1 MDADEI
7 EAFLAL
13 AEELHFTR
21 TARRLHLP
29 PSRVSRLIA
38 SLERRVGG
46 ALFERTSRRVAL
58 TPLGAR
64 LRDQA
69 GPAYASLVTALE
81 QASSWAR
88 GVDGALRVGCTVTVG
103 GPVINRLAEEFSAS
117 HPSCELTLH
126 EVSTWEP
133 YAGLRCGE
141 VDVLIN
147 WLALDE
153 PDLVAG
159 PVLEYRDRVLA
170 MRRGHR
176 LAGRDSVSFEDLAD
190 LETHSPPY
198 PDKYP
203 AALGDAIIPRVTPSG
218 RPVRRTFSTW
228 SLDDL
233 FALMTRTDLVH
244 PTMAGLAVFQRDDIV
259 LVPIRDMPPMP
270 LGLIWHAAHENARIR
285 ALAAAGRRLAPA
297 ATPAGSPP
305 PLTAPHRYTTPNPAS
320 GPNAATP
327 AGVTPARVPARRLP

>member
-21 TARRLHLP
+21 TAQRLHLP
-29 PSRVSRLIA
+29 QSRVSRLIA

-46 ALFERTSRRVAL
+46 ALFERTSRRVTL

-64 LRDQA
+64 LRDQP
-69 GPAYASLVTALE
+69 GPAYASLETALAE
-81 QASSWAR
+81 ARACAR
-88 GVDGALRVGCTVTVG
+88 GVDGALRVGCTATVG
-103 GPVINRLAEEFSAS
+103 GPAVNQLAEEFSAS
-117 HPSCELTLH
+117 HPGCDLTLH
-126 EVSTWEP
+126 EVTNWDP
-133 YAGLRCGE
+133 YARLRSGE
-141 VDVLIN
+141 IDVLVN
-147 WLALDE
+147 WLPVDE

-170 MRRGHR
+170 MRPGHR
-176 LAGRDSVSFEDLAD
+176 LAGRQSVSLEDLAD
-190 LETHSPPY
+190 EETHSPPF

-218 RPVRRTFSTW
+218 RPVRRTHSVW
-228 SLDDL
+228 GMDDL
-233 FALMTRTDLVH
+233 IALMARTDLVH
-244 PTMAGLAVFQRDDIV
+244 PTMAGVALFQRADIV

-285 ALAAAGRRLAPA
+285 ALAAA
-297 ATPAGSPP
+297 
-305 PLTAPHRYTTPNPAS
+305 
-320 GPNAATP
+320 
-327 AGVTPARVPARRLP
+327 ARRPALPPGCRTDREGPATVWGATE

>member
-21 TARRLHLP
+21 TAHRLHLP
-29 PSRVSRLIA
+29 QSRVSRLIA

-46 ALFERTSRRVAL
+46 ALFERTSRRVTL

-69 GPAYASLVTALE
+69 GPAYASLEAALAE
-81 QASSWAR
+81 AR
-88 GVDGALRVGCTVTVG
+88 ACTRGIDGALRLGCTAPVG
-103 GPVINRLAEEFSAS
+103 GPTINQLAKGFSAS

-126 EVSTWEP
+126 EVTNWDP
-133 YAGLRCGE
+133 YAGLRTGE
-141 VDVLIN
+141 IDVLVN
-147 WLALDE
+147 WLAVDE

-159 PVLEYRDRVLA
+159 PVLEYRGRVLA
-170 MRRGHR
+170 MRHGHR
-176 LAGRDSVSFEDLAD
+176 LAGRKSVSFEDLAD
-190 LETHSPPY
+190 EETHHPPF

-218 RPVRRTFSTW
+218 QPVQRNRGVW
-228 SLDDL
+228 SVDDL
-233 FALMTRTDLVH
+233 IALMTRTDLVH
-244 PTMAGLAVFQRDDIV
+244 PTMAGVALFQRDDIV

-270 LGLIWHAAHENARIR
+270 LGLIWHAAQENARIR
-285 ALAAAGRRLAPA
+285 ALAAVACRLA
-297 ATPAGSPP
+297 
-305 PLTAPHRYTTPNPAS
+305 RR
-320 GPNAATP
+320 
-327 AGVTPARVPARRLP
+327 PARSASSGRS